1 MDTKRFAQ
9 PVSIIVGLGFPRQIE
24 TVSEAFQVL
33 NEWNGARSPAHAM
46 ALKLCRAASAG
57 DVNVEAGRLAFEAFA
72 RNRGIL
78 ASDAAALAT
87 KRAVDEGWLPELSI
101 PLGRTRQET
110 SSKRSHNRR

>member
-1 MDTKRFAQ
+1 MDSKHFAQ

-72 RNRGIL
+72 RNRGIV

-87 KRAVDEGWLPELSI
+87 KRAGEEGMVALAFDPA
-101 PLGRTRQET
+101 
-110 SSKRSHNRR
+110 RSHKTGDQ